1 MKARGIVRVLR
12 QSGVRN
18 TARLRLFRIDESG
31 QETLVVSSALVTK
44 VAATAICR
52 HFRGTFPARP
62 DIEALEKIFRAP
74 GKTAWA
80 SFTAGSAAAAAER
93 ACAQHRTSD
102 AQGILA
108 VITLSATNS
117 IIDDMRIVLEVI
129 HRHSGAAATVS
140 AMVTYDECLS
150 DQTRVEILLTGMPA
164 RAA

>member
-18 TARLRLFRIDESG
+18 AARLRLFRIDESG
-31 QETLVVSSALVTK
+31 QETLVVSSALLTK

-52 HFRGTFPARP
+52 LFHGAFPARP

-80 SFTAGSAAAAAER
+80 GFTACSAAAAAER
-93 ACAQHRTSD
+93 ACAQHRIGD
-102 AQGILA
+102 ARGVL
-108 VITLSATNS
+108 VLITLSTTSS
-117 IIDDMRIVLEVI
+117 IIDDMRRVMDVV
-129 HRHSGAAATVS
+129 HRHSGAGATVS
-140 AMVTYDECLS
+140 AMVSYDECLN